1 MMETVALYI
10 GYIIIALIFLIVIGF
25 LLLVLWGVGLA
36 LYRIAKYK
44 QTLRFIAKHE
54 TKDMYKAC
62 DVAVKFL
69 ISKVSSPDKTLREVQ
84 SLIEAYGKRY
94 KIKED

>member
-1 MMETVALYI
+1 MEAVALYI
-10 GYIIIALIFLIVIGF
+10 GYIVIALIILVVIGF

-44 QTLRFIAKHE
+44 QTLRFIARHE

-69 ISKVSSPDKTLREVQ
+69 ISKVSSPDITLREVQ
-84 SLIEAYGKRY
+84 DLIGDYGKRY